1 MLDIYLFYSLTDAKM
16 FLRLMALLKYNF
28 VYTLPERCCNL
39 LKLGKEHCQN
49 AARADTAA
57 NMFLL

>member
-1 MLDIYLFYSLTDAKM
+1 M
-16 FLRLMALLKYNF
+16 FLRLMTLLKYNF
-28 VYTLPERCCNL
+28 VDTLPEGRYNL
-39 LKLGKEHCQN
+39 LKLGKIHCQN